1 MDLASSR
8 NTWRFSSGCKWEE
21 GGVRL
26 NMTSAA
32 ALARVSG
39 TYAVTWE
46 KCLVGVVRVLRSAA
60 SGRRRAGF
68 RARQGGGVVE
78 LEAREHRQLQ
88 RRTAPACHAEYRLPD
103 SAPPPIALHCSRR
116 KLSPPNTPR
125 RLAAPPPASPP
136 TIALRRRV
144 PSWYRLH
151 LISSLQRPRSL
162 QEAHTRAACNH
173 PMLRHNHITSP
184 TALSAAPLA
193 TGIGFGHAA
202 CPAT

>member
-1 MDLASSR
+1 
-8 NTWRFSSGCKWEE
+8 
-21 GGVRL
+21 
-26 NMTSAA
+26 MTSAA

-46 KCLVGVVRVLRSAA
+46 ECLVGPVVRVLRSAA
-60 SGRRRAGF
+60 FGRRRVGV
-68 RARQGGGVVE
+68 RARQGREVDE
-78 LEAREHRQLQ
+78 LEARGHRQLQ

-125 RLAAPPPASPP
+125 RLAAPPPALPP
-136 TIALRRRV
+136 PIALRRRV
-144 PSWYRLH
+144 PSWSRLH

-173 PMLRHNHITSP
+173 PMLRHNHTTFLISP
-184 TALSAAPLA
+184 AAPLA

>member
-78 LEAREHRQLQ
+78 LEARGHRQLQ

-103 SAPPPIALHCSRR
+103 SAPPPIALHCIAAAGNSHHRIHLAASPHRR
-116 KLSPPNTPR
+116 QPRRRPLPFAAEFRAGTVSISSPPCN
-125 RLAAPPPASPP
+125 AHA
-136 TIALRRRV
+136 
-144 PSWYRLH
+144 
-151 LISSLQRPRSL
+151 RSKKPIHVL
-162 QEAHTRAACNH
+162 
-173 PMLRHNHITSP
+173 
-184 TALSAAPLA
+184 
-193 TGIGFGHAA
+193 
-202 CPAT
+202 PATTPCSAITT